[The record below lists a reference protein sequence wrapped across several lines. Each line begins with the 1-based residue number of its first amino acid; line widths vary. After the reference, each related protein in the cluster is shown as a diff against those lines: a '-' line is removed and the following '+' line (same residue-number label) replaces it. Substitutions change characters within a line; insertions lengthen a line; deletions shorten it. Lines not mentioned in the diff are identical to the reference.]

1 MTSLLIGIVG
11 RAPASIVV
19 AARAFRPDRT
29 LLVHSDDTED
39 VAKVVQQQLAA
50 SGLSVPDLTPADPN
64 RLNATAQAITDK
76 LTDFQDTRQLFVDI
90 TGATKPMSIGL
101 WEGTRGLAASLPPGG
116 RRAVYLNAA
125 GALLDADTGEKV
137 PEAEAVI
144 IDPREVIAWAR
155 PEARVVAVWEGSPE
169 ELDEAVRQ
177 RAVVW
182 QQLAKALTKGTW
194 RSNVSRPQ
202 RRFLPHRAPATLP
215 PGFAFKGNGMIE
227 VPLEY
232 LVQNGWLEE
241 LALAEVASAVR
252 SLAGVRLALS
262 ATVRGRTSGNV
273 ELDLVATRGARA
285 LVVEAK
291 TMAGSPGQKLS
302 RKASDVFSLMG
313 PSALLLAFVPS
324 VFGDGP
330 AAKSRADTEANL
342 GRNGKVCRSI
352 THLGALARA
361 HLGA

>member
-29 LLVHSDDTED
+29 LLVHSVGTRP
-39 VAKVVQQQLAA
+39 VAEVVQRQLADH
-50 SGLSVPDLTPADPN
+50 GLPRPELVAADPD
-64 RLNATAQAITDK
+64 RLDATAQAVTAALADVPDGTP
-76 LTDFQDTRQLFVDI
+76 LVVDLS
-90 TGATKPMSIGL
+90 GGTKPMSLGL
-101 WEGTRGLAASLPPGG
+101 WEGTRGLAASLPPGR

-137 PEAEAVI
+137 PEAEAVS

-155 PEARVVAVWEGSPE
+155 PEARVVASWAGTPE
-169 ELDEAVRQ
+169 ELDEAVRE
-177 RAVVW
+177 RAMVW
-182 QQLAKALTKGTW
+182 QQLAKAITKGTW

-202 RRFLPHRAPATLP
+202 RRFQPHRAPATLP

-227 VPLEY
+227 MPLEY

-241 LALAEVASAVR
+241 LALAKVASAVKK
-252 SLAGVRLALS
+252 LPGVRLALS
-262 ATVRGRTSGNV
+262 ATVTGRTSGNV
-273 ELDLVATRGARA
+273 ELDLVATRGART

-302 RKASDVFSLMG
+302 RKASDVFSLLG
-313 PSALLLAFVPS
+313 PSARLLAFVPS
-324 VFGDGP
+324 VFGDGR
-330 AAKSRADTEANL
+330 AAQSRADMEANL
-342 GRNGKVCRSI
+342 GPNGKVCRSI
-352 THLGALARA
+352 AHLGALARA
-361 HLGA
+361 HLGS